1 MCIVCIPLHAPC
13 LQGESN
19 SFYFS
24 GPGAQQPKVL
34 RLSARPDSLAAFKTA
49 NGLSETPWQNAL
61 TVELPGG
68 ASWQAGETR
77 QFYL

>member
-1 MCIVCIPLHAPC
+1 MCIVGIPPLAPC

-19 SFYFS
+19 SFYFN

-34 RLSARPDSLAAFKTA
+34 RLSAQPNSLAAFRTA

-68 ASWQAGETR
+68 ASWQAGEMR